1 MARPGSRIVAFV
13 LIVLSAQAGSVRAQG
28 RQPIA
33 DAARLVRFDRQAAAK
48 PSDPA
53 GNGAAIG
60 ALVGGAAMATF
71 FVVSSKQCGPG
82 CENDL
87 PGWLPFFGV
96 GVGAAAGATVG
107 YFIDKAHHARRNVAV
122 APVVSPARKGIK
134 VAVRF

>member
-1 MARPGSRIVAFV
+1 MARPASRIVALV
-13 LIVLSAQAGSVRAQG
+13 LIVLSVPAGWVRAQG

-48 PSDPA
+48 PSDPT

-87 PGWLPFFGV
+87 PAWLPFFGV
-96 GVGAAAGATVG
+96 GVGAAAGATIG
-107 YFIDKAHHARRNVAV
+107 YFIDKAHHGHRKVVIAPAV
-122 APVVSPARKGIK
+122 STRRKGIK